1 MFLIK
6 EHTDNIEMLI
16 ENTSSGKKY
25 FIEGNF
31 LAYDV
36 SNKNGRIYE
45 ERVMRSAVNKYI
57 ESYVKSNRSVGEL
70 GHPPTPSI
78 NLDRVSHII
87 KSLTFNEGA
96 KTVVGKAQIIDTPC
110 GDIAKKLMEAGV
122 QLGVSSRGLGSIK
135 NISGKN
141 YVQEDFTLNTVDI
154 VSDPSG
160 PGCFVQGIMENAEWL
175 QNSSGDWMQIVVD
188 VHKERID
195 EAVAIKE
202 FTKLMKQLVG

>member
-6 EHTDNIEMLI
+6 EHTENIEMLI
-16 ENTSSGKKY
+16 ENTSAGKKY

-45 ERVMRSAVNKYI
+45 ERVMRSAVDKYI
-57 ESYVKSNRSVGEL
+57 STYIKSNRSVGEL

-87 KSLTFNEGA
+87 KSLDFNESK
-96 KTVVGKAQIIDTPC
+96 KTVIGKAQIIETPC
-110 GDIAKKLMEAGV
+110 GEIAKKLMDAGV
-122 QLGVSSRGLGSIK
+122 QLGVSSRGLGTIK
-135 NISGKN
+135 NIGGKN

-188 VHKERID
+188 AHKQKID
-195 EAVAIKE
+195 EGVAIKE
-202 FTKLMKQLVG
+202 FTRLMKQLVG